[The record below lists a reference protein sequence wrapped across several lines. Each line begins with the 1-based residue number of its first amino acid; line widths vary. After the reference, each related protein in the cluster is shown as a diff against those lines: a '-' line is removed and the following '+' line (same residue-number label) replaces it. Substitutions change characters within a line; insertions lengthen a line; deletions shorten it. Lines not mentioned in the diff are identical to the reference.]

1 MRFFGVFFL
10 ISLWAPLFAGN
21 PDSLLYR
28 LKQSLSDS
36 EKAKTL
42 IRLSDY
48 YVENNPLFSSGYM
61 KQAIKVYENNNDK
74 KRTGKCY
81 NSLAMG
87 YTYSGNFDSSIL
99 YLKTGYALLNA
110 EGDTL
115 EVVYSLRNIGI
126 CYFFINNYN
135 EALNF
140 FFKALKLAQKINDAN
155 EISLCYGNI
164 GNVYKE
170 QGKPKDALSYYYK
183 SREYATQV
191 GDVSKIASTYINAGN
206 VYYDMAKKN
215 GANYLDSAHSLYLFS
230 EKIMLRDP
238 DSSILA
244 MLYGN
249 IGNVFAEKKQ
259 FIHAA
264 ELYHKMLD
272 IKLRIND
279 MAQIAVAYENLASCY
294 LDMGDIG
301 KVEKFILLGLKEAVA
316 TDSYEDMSSL
326 YLDYSRFYHAKKNFE
341 KAYDYH
347 VLYKQFADSVLNS
360 DNIEK
365 RKELEMNFNFEKER
379 EQNILEK
386 HQKELLENEE
396 KKRNRIYFGIMIA
409 GLLIAIIIAL
419 IIFRNLKV
427 MRRTHAI
434 IIKQKN
440 VIEKQKELVEE
451 KQKEILDSIR
461 YARRIQ
467 SSLLTSEKY
476 IHKYL
481 NKRND

>member
-1 MRFFGVFFL
+1 M
-10 ISLWAPLFAGN
+10 
-21 PDSLLYR
+21 YR

-87 YTYSGNFDSSIL
+87 YTYSGNFDSSLL

-115 EVVYSLRNIGI
+115 GVVYSLRNTGI

-135 EALNF
+135 EALNY
-140 FFKALKLAQKINDAN
+140 FFKALKLAQKLNDAN

-170 QGKPKDALSYYYK
+170 QGKLKEALPYYYK

-191 GDVSKIASTYINAGN
+191 GDASKIASTYINAGN
-206 VYYDMAKKN
+206 VYYDMAKKS
-215 GANYLDSAHSLYLFS
+215 GANYLDSAYSLYLFS

-259 FIHAA
+259 FMRAA
-264 ELYHKMLD
+264 DLYHKMLD

-326 YLDYSRFYHAKKNFE
+326 YLDYSRFYYAKKNFE

-427 MRRTHAI
+427 MKRTHAI

-440 VIEKQKELVEE
+440 VIERQKELVEE

-461 YARRIQ
+461 YAKRIQ

-476 IHKYL
+476 IAKHL
-481 NKRND
+481 KRIREGTI